1 MVKVLSEFGNII
13 APPTIQDIGD
23 KADKVNGAIAGHL
36 AGLDANGNLTDSG
49 TGPLEQYQVTI
60 TTSAWSLVSG
70 SYVAN
75 IYPASG
81 KIFNADSLV
90 FVALDPEHTDD
101 ELIDFAS
108 QNKLRPIE
116 ITSAGALKMS
126 VNEEPEEAIYLNIAA
141 SLVTA
146 SA

>member
-1 MVKVLSEFGNII
+1 MGKVLSEFGNIV
-13 APPTIQDIGD
+13 APPIQDIGD
-23 KADKVNGAIAGHL
+23 KADKVSGAIAGHL
-36 AGLDANGNLTDSG
+36 AELDANGNLTDSG

-60 TTSAWSLVSG
+60 ATSAWSLVG
-70 SYVAN
+70 KNYIAN

-81 KIFNADSLV
+81 KKFSADSLV

-126 VNEEPEEAIYLNIAA
+126 VNEEPEEVIYLNIVA

-146 SA
+146 NT